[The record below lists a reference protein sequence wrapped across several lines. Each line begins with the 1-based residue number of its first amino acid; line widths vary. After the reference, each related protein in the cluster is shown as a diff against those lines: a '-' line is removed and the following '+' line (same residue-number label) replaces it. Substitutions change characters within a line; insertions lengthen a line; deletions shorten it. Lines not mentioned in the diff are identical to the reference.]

1 MKFSIGDK
9 VLLIPTNEEGIV
21 IDFIGTDMLEVEVNG
36 VRFPIYIAD
45 VDHPYL
51 KWFTEKSI
59 SKKPQKMVET
69 LVVEQPKQRPT
80 NLAKGIYLS
89 FIPVFRKDEI
99 EDIVDNLKIH
109 LLNEL
114 PVSISFRYEV
124 KLTHSTYFILEG
136 NLHPFA
142 NIYLHSID
150 LATMNDQP
158 RFHWQFEDEK
168 NKHFKTEEGILK
180 IKSTKL
186 FQHIDQLLR
195 NNEPSFSYLLISDFV
210 EKPKK
215 TDSQPSFHVVPSSP
229 KAQNIKLHSLSEL
242 PRNELDLHIEEL
254 IDNVK
259 GLSNDVMLHIQLNA
273 LEKYI
278 HLAILHHLDR
288 MYVIHGVGAGVLK
301 KAVHDFLTT
310 VPEVK
315 YFKNEWMGKY
325 GYGATLVV
333 FKK

>member
-80 NLAKGIYLS
+80 KLAKGIYIS

-99 EDIVDNLKIH
+99 EDIVDTLKIH
-109 LLNEL
+109 LLNEM
-114 PVSISFRYEV
+114 PVFISFRYEV

-195 NNEPSFSYLLISDFV
+195 SNEPSFSYLLISDFV

-229 KAQNIKLHSLSEL
+229 KAQYLKLHSLSEL

-254 IDNVK
+254 IDNAK

-288 MYVIHGVGAGVLK
+288 IYVIHGVGAGMLK

>member
-80 NLAKGIYLS
+80 KLAKGIYIS

-99 EDIVDNLKIH
+99 EDIVDTLKIH
-109 LLNEL
+109 LLNEM
-114 PVSISFRYEV
+114 PVFISFRYEV

-195 NNEPSFSYLLISDFV
+195 SNEPSFSYLLISDFV

-229 KAQNIKLHSLSEL
+229 KAQYLKLHSLSEL